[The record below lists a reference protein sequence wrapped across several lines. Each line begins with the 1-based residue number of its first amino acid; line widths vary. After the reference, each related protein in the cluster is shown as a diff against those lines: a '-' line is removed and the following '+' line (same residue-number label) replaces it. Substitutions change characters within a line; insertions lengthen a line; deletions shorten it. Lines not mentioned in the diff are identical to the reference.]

1 MATEPQLELHVAY
14 CSPPQT
20 EASLDPDFQ
29 VKVQWDVPLL
39 DGYSWSE
46 VPNKGSGKET
56 FWGLNNPGLKTLICE
71 GRFDAVICY
80 VGYLRA
86 SFWIAWRAAK
96 ASGAAFLFGTD
107 AHTLSPRV
115 GTSWKAR
122 IKKLLWPVLFRLA
135 DQVIVPSSG
144 TFALM
149 RSLGIPEQRISLT
162 PYAVDND
169 WWKANSA
176 KVDRD
181 AVRSTWGA
189 APSQPVI
196 LFCAKM
202 QPWKRPMDLL
212 RAFASANIPQ
222 SLLVFAGDGPLRS
235 ELEGEVTKLGLQ
247 QRVRFIGFINQ
258 SGLPAVYT
266 AADLLVLP
274 SSYDAFAVV
283 VNESMCCG
291 CPVIVSDQ
299 VGAALDLVVPVRPE
313 FVFRV
318 GDIRGLAEVLRT
330 AFSDRQQL
338 SETGRL
344 GFDYVE
350 THSAERNVAAT
361 VNAVRRAV
369 KVVRGE
375 S

>member
-1 MATEPQLELHVAY
+1 LARRQ
-14 CSPPQT
+14 
-20 EASLDPDFQ
+20 
-29 VKVQWDVPLL
+29 
-39 DGYSWSE
+39 G
-46 VPNKGSGKET
+46 
-56 FWGLNNPGLKTLICE
+56 
-71 GRFDAVICY
+71 
-80 VGYLRA
+80 
-86 SFWIAWRAAK
+86 
-96 ASGAAFLFGTD
+96 SGAAFLFGTD

-181 AVRSTWGA
+181 AVVPHGA
-189 APSQPVI
+189 LHVATGV

-235 ELEGEVTKLGLQ
+235 ELEGEVT
-247 QRVRFIGFINQ
+247 N
-258 SGLPAVYT
+258 
-266 AADLLVLP
+266 
-274 SSYDAFAVV
+274 
-283 VNESMCCG
+283 
-291 CPVIVSDQ
+291 
-299 VGAALDLVVPVRPE
+299 
-313 FVFRV
+313 
-318 GDIRGLAEVLRT
+318 
-330 AFSDRQQL
+330 
-338 SETGRL
+338 
-344 GFDYVE
+344 
-350 THSAERNVAAT
+350 
-361 VNAVRRAV
+361 
-369 KVVRGE
+369 
-375 S
+375 